1 MVCTGNI
8 CRSPLAEAVLR
19 SRLRGLNVAVRS
31 AGTRARDGMAMTHQA
46 AALAEIRGADPAEV
60 ATHRSQL
67 LRAAHISAAHL
78 TVCMGRDHRREVV
91 EIYPGSV
98 RSAFTAREL
107 ARLVEDVSDDDLRA
121 AGASVE
127 RAATESP
134 QHRMGAALSF
144 LAQRRGVSQPPSNVG
159 EEDIVDPYH
168 RSLATY
174 ERSAAQLDPSLRAIE
189 RVVRAALLV

>member
-8 CRSPLAEAVLR
+8 CRSPLAEVVLR
-19 SRLRGLNVAVRS
+19 SRLPGLDIAVAS

-46 AALAEIRGADPAEV
+46 AALARGRGAHPADV

-67 LRAAHISAAHL
+67 LRAAHVSAADL
-78 TVCMGRDHRREVV
+78 IVCMGREHRREVV
-91 EIYPGSV
+91 EIHPGSI

-121 AGASVE
+121 ADNSYE
-127 RAATESP
+127 RATSESP
-134 QHRMGAALSF
+134 QHRLGAALGF
-144 LAQRRGVSQPPSNVG
+144 LAQRRGVSHRPTNL
-159 EEDIVDPYH
+159 EDEDIVDPYH

-174 ERSAAQLDPSLRAIE
+174 ETAAAQLDPSLRAIE
-189 RVVRAALLV
+189 RVIRAALLA